1 MRDVETLSQKELSEI
16 QEKERGGSEQQRK
29 CENIDGLE

>member
-16 QEKERGGSEQQRK
+16 QEKFEAAK
-29 CENIDGLE
+29 IVANIDGLE